1 MEEAEGI
8 PPTASVASVGPSIRY
23 VGSFLYGFSGG
34 VLATNSVTPIT
45 MLKFTTGNK
54 IQKVFF
60 QYFDNTDSSVRRWQQ
75 LALNGEVVLANS
87 YDGTP
92 ENGGHGIYYNAI
104 VAPQTEVEFGCNM
117 VAASGDR
124 TMYVTMTGRVYDA

>member
-1 MEEAEGI
+1 MAPI
-8 PPTASVASVGPSIRY
+8 QPNASVAATGLGVRY
-23 VGSFLYGFSGG
+23 VGDQTYAFSGG
-34 VLATNSVTPIT
+34 VVATNSTTPIT
-45 MLKFTTGNK
+45 MLKYTTGSK

-75 LALNGEVVLANS
+75 LTLNGEVVLANS

-104 VAPQTEVEFGCNM
+104 IPPLTEVEFGSNM

-124 TMYVTMTGRVYDA
+124 TMYVTMTGRVYGADE

>member
-1 MEEAEGI
+1 MA
-8 PPTASVASVGPSIRY
+8 PVQPSASVAATGLGIRY
-23 VGSFLYGFSGG
+23 VADQTYAFSGG
-34 VLATNSVTPIT
+34 VVATNSTTPIT
-45 MLKFTTGNK
+45 VLKFTTGSK
-54 IQKVFF
+54 VLKVFF

-75 LALNGEVVLANS
+75 LTLNGEVVIANS

-104 VAPQTEVEFGCNM
+104 LPPLTEVEFGCNM

-124 TMYVTMTGRVYDA
+124 TMYVTMTGRVYGVE